1 MLNKIRKF
9 LKDKERFFDTVNVI
23 LGLLMLTA
31 LVVFWKTGNKFSMY
45 AIIVSGGAMNICS
58 GLRYLKQKGRR
69 QMGYSMIL
77 FGVVI
82 ATKMVHPTIIFKP
95 IVIIST

>member
-1 MLNKIRKF
+1 MLKKIQNFFKNK
-9 LKDKERFFDTVNVI
+9 EQVFDTANMI

-31 LVVFWKTGNKFSMY
+31 LVVFWKTGNKFSMF
-45 AIIVSGGAMNICS
+45 AIIFSGGAMNICN

-82 ATKMVHPTIIFKP
+82 LVLCLVLMLV
-95 IVIIST
+95 

>member
-1 MLNKIRKF
+1 MLNKIQNFFKN
-9 LKDKERFFDTVNVI
+9 KEQVYDTANMI

-31 LVVFWKTGNKFSMY
+31 LVVFWKTGNKYSMY
-45 AIIVSGGAMNICS
+45 AIIVSGGAMNIFS
-58 GLRYLKQKGRR
+58 GLRYLRQKGHR

-82 ATKMVHPTIIFKP
+82 LVLCLVLMLI
-95 IVIIST
+95 

>member
-1 MLNKIRKF
+1 MLKKIQNFFKNKEQVF
-9 LKDKERFFDTVNVI
+9 NTANMI

-31 LVVFWKTGNKFSMY
+31 LVVFWKTGNKYSMY

-58 GLRYLKQKGRR
+58 GLRYLRQKGRR

-82 ATKMVHPTIIFKP
+82 LVLCLVLMLV
-95 IVIIST
+95 

>member
-1 MLNKIRKF
+1 MQLSESKAMLKRIQNF
-9 LKDKERFFDTVNVI
+9 LKDKEAVLDTANMI

-31 LVVFWKTGNKFSMY
+31 LVVFWKTGNKFSMF
-45 AIIVSGGAMNICS
+45 AIIFSGGAMNLL
-58 GLRYLKQKGRR
+58 GGYRYLQQKERR

-82 ATKMVHPTIIFKP
+82 FVLGII
-95 IVIIST
+95 ILML

>member
-1 MLNKIRKF
+1 MLNRIQKW
-9 LKDKERFFDTVNVI
+9 LKNKEAVADTVNMI

-31 LVVFWKTGNKFSMY
+31 LVIFWKTGNKFSMY
-45 AIIVSGGAMNICS
+45 AIIVSGGAMNVCN

-82 ATKMVHPTIIFKP
+82 LVLCLVLIL
-95 IVIIST
+95 V